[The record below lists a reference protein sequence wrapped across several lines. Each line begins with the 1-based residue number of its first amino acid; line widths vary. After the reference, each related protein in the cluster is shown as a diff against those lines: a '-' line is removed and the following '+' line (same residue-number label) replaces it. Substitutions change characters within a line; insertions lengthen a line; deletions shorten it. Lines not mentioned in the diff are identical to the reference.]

1 MKEASLMRI
10 KKIVLGIMMVAAL
23 LILARPSI
31 SNAVPYSG
39 AWLPNSTNFLVAL
52 EVTSAT
58 GSGSFYMYDWDD
70 GISDNLFL
78 LNDGYY
84 SAATIPF
91 TYNSSSNTWFASTLN
106 LGPSPEF
113 GFYFLNSSGTT
124 YTEYG
129 LELNDTGN
137 AYILTDTNTGMIVSV
152 GNAAPVPIPASA
164 LLLGSGILGLITIG
178 RVRRK
183 DS

>member
-1 MKEASLMRI
+1 M
-10 KKIVLGIMMVAAL
+10 
-23 LILARPSI
+23 
-31 SNAVPYSG
+31 
-39 AWLPNSTNFLVAL
+39 
-52 EVTSAT
+52 
-58 GSGSFYMYDWDD
+58 
-70 GISDNLFL
+70 
-78 LNDGYY
+78 
-84 SAATIPF
+84 
-91 TYNSSSNTWFASTLN
+91 
-106 LGPSPEF
+106 
-113 GFYFLNSSGTT
+113 NSSGTT